1 MSTTIH
7 PHHHAHPAW
16 ASLPRRPRSPVA
28 ALWHAVGAAL
38 VPGEAT
44 ASMVPA
50 LQAADVQALLVRAGE
65 LDEGRRSAHW
75 DRPTTDAVA
84 RFQRHR
90 GLPCTGVA
98 DRRTADALL
107 SAP

>member
-7 PHHHAHPAW
+7 AHHHARPAW
-16 ASLPRRPRSPVA
+16 TSLPRSPRSPAA
-28 ALWHAVGAAL
+28 ALWRALAAAL
-38 VPGEAT
+38 VPGEA
-44 ASMVPA
+44 AEQMVPA
-50 LQAADVQALLVRAGE
+50 LQAADTQALLVRAGE
-65 LDEGRRSAHW
+65 LDHDRQSAHW
-75 DRPTTDAVA
+75 DRPTADAVA

-107 SAP
+107 AA

>member
-7 PHHHAHPAW
+7 THQHARPAW
-16 ASLPRRPRSPVA
+16 TSLPRRPRSPAA
-28 ALWHAVGAAL
+28 ALWRTLAAAL
-38 VPGEAT
+38 VPGEA
-44 ASMVPA
+44 ADEMVPA
-50 LQAADVQALLVRAGE
+50 LHAADAQALLVRAGE
-65 LDEGRRSAHW
+65 LDDDHQSAHW

-107 SAP
+107 AA

>member
-1 MSTTIH
+1 MSTTTH
-7 PHHHAHPAW
+7 PHHHARPAW
-16 ASLPRRPRSPVA
+16 APTLRRPRSPA
-28 ALWHAVGAAL
+28 TALLSALAAAL
-38 VPGEAT
+38 VPGEAEEQ
-44 ASMVPA
+44 MVPA
-50 LQAADVQALLVRAGE
+50 LHAADAQALLVRAGE
-65 LDEGRRSAHW
+65 LDHDLQSAHW

-107 SAP
+107 AA

>member
-7 PHHHAHPAW
+7 THQHARPAW
-16 ASLPRRPRSPVA
+16 TSLPRRPRSPGA
-28 ALWHAVGAAL
+28 ALWRTLAAAL
-38 VPGEAT
+38 VPGEA
-44 ASMVPA
+44 AEEMVPA
-50 LQAADVQALLVRAGE
+50 LHAADAQALLVRAGE
-65 LDEGRRSAHW
+65 LDDDHQSAHW

-107 SAP
+107 AA